1 MNKYNGEESRVEWLE
16 IHGATKFREK
26 TEEFDVSRGFWQFV
40 ASAACAT
47 TKLQAQRVIMNFRV
61 SWTVASKQMPLG

>member
-1 MNKYNGEESRVEWLE
+1 MDCAMNEYNEGGRNHGM
-16 IHGATKFREK
+16 IRNRNGATKFRGE
-26 TEEFDVSRGFWQFV
+26 TEELDASRGFWQFV

-61 SWTVASKQMPLG
+61 S